1 MMAKPLRRIVPF
13 VGNDVITTD
22 CIAFAGVSLASVK
35 PKSAVVK
42 VRAVSSTAVSVA
54 FVPDGASLTEVTL
67 NVMMLAL

>member
-1 MMAKPLRRIVPF
+1 MTAA
-13 VGNDVITTD
+13 N
-22 CIAFAGVSLASVK
+22 AFAGLSLASVK
-35 PKSAVVK
+35 PKSPAVN